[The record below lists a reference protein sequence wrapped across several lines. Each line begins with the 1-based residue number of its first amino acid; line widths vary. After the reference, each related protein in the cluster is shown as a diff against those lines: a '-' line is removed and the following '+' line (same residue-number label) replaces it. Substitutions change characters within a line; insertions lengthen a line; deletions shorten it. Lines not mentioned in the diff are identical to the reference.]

1 MVITQ
6 ALADALEADY
16 DEPMP
21 PTMIAPNGVDLSRYQ
36 DLPSPAEARRQL
48 GLPDLPTTACT
59 GHLYEGRGVELFLAL
74 ADRMPE
80 VQFLWVGG
88 RPKDVQHW
96 QARAAE
102 AGLANV
108 SFPGFVPNADLPLY
122 QAAADILL
130 MPYQQQVGG
139 SSGEA
144 PVKFFSSMKMY
155 EYMAA
160 NRPIISSDLPVIHE
174 VLDADR
180 RSTARRPMLKAGSR
194 LSNACSP
201 ILAKR
206 PVWQPKPASRSHLSH
221 GWCAPKKRWMGS
233 RNETPESRHLQIS
246 LAGSRPG
253 SDRRGLV
260 CRHRPGGSPAI

>member
-1 MVITQ
+1 M
-6 ALADALEADY
+6 
-16 DEPMP
+16 
-21 PTMIAPNGVDLSRYQ
+21 
-36 DLPSPAEARRQL
+36 
-48 GLPDLPTTACT
+48 
-59 GHLYEGRGVELFLAL
+59 ELFLAL
-74 ADRMPE
+74 AGRMPE

-139 SSGEA
+139 SSGDA

-174 VLDADR
+174 VLDADSAVYCPPSDVESWQQAIQR
-180 RSTARRPMLKAGSR
+180 LLSDSGEAANMAAKARQQVTPFSWVVRATKALDGF
-194 LSNACSP
+194 P
-201 ILAKR
+201 
-206 PVWQPKPASRSHLSH
+206 Q
-221 GWCAPKKRWMGS
+221 
-233 RNETPESRHLQIS
+233 
-246 LAGSRPG
+246 
-253 SDRRGLV
+253 
-260 CRHRPGGSPAI
+260 